1 MQGFMIALLECSIT
15 MSVIALLY
23 MAITPL
29 LAKTFTAKGR
39 YYGWLVII
47 LGLIIPFRLHP
58 HVPAIRLDTLLPAL
72 KISDGGSA
80 RQAVSAAA
88 ASSAIP
94 WQAVAGGLWLA
105 GVVVFLAYHAIRH
118 RRFLHMVT
126 RWSTEIRD
134 RQALHM
140 LHEVQAKL
148 GIRQQVALQACPGI
162 SSPMLLGFVRP
173 TILLPSDNILSD
185 ELPLIFKHELVHLKR
200 RDLWYKALVL
210 VAAAFHWFNPVVYVM
225 ARDIA
230 LQCELSCDE
239 EVVKNTDIAGRQ
251 QYVEAIIGMLKK
263 QSVAPTIFSTNF
275 YGSKQGLKNRVL
287 SIMDARSKKWGTPIV
302 ALVIAAT
309 LSTGTVLTLSGPSSI
324 PVQPPSLPKVESSP
338 VEKLPVNDQSDSTA
352 PVPHPEAKKDGSA
365 SELELLPNDASPRLI
380 QGNPKVEIEVPA
392 AEGPKLIKIE

>member
-1 MQGFMIALLECSIT
+1 MQGFMIALLECSLS

-39 YYGWLVII
+39 YYAWLVII
-47 LGLIIPFRLHP
+47 LGFIIPFRLHP
-58 HVPAIRLDTLLPAL
+58 HVSAIRLDTLLPVL
-72 KISDGGSA
+72 KMTDSGSA

-88 ASSAIP
+88 ASSALP
-94 WQAVAGGLWLA
+94 WQAVAGLWLA
-105 GVVVFLAYHAIRH
+105 GVVVFLAYHTIRH
-118 RRFLHMVT
+118 RRFLQMVT

-140 LHEVQAKL
+140 LHDVQAKL
-148 GIRQQVALQACPGI
+148 GIRHQVALQACPGI

-173 TILLPSDNILSD
+173 TILLPSNKIPSD

-200 RDLWYKALVL
+200 RDLWYKALVF
-210 VAAAFHWFNPVVYVM
+210 VAAAFHWFNPIVYVM
-225 ARDIA
+225 AREIA

-239 EVVKNTDIAGRQ
+239 EVVKNKDIAGRQ

-263 QSVAPTIFSTNF
+263 QSVAQTVFSTNF

-287 SIMDARSKKWGTPIV
+287 SIMDARSKKWGTPIM
-302 ALVIAAT
+302 ALVMAAT
-309 LSTGTVLTLSGPSSI
+309 LSTGTLLTLSAPSPY
-324 PVQPPSLPKVESSP
+324 PVQPAPLSKVEAGP
-338 VEKLPVNDQSDSTA
+338 VEKLPVKQPPESTS
-352 PVPHPEAKKDGSA
+352 PVHHLEASKDGSA
-365 SELELLPNDASPRLI
+365 SEHELLPNDASPRLI
-380 QGNPKVEIEVPA
+380 QGNQKVEMEGPA

>member
-1 MQGFMIALLECSIT
+1 MQGFMIAMLECSIS

-39 YYGWLVII
+39 YYAWLVII
-47 LGLIIPFRLHP
+47 LGFIIPFRLHP
-58 HVPAIRLDTLLPAL
+58 QVSAIRLDTLLPAL
-72 KISDGGSA
+72 KMTDSGSA
-80 RQAVSAAA
+80 HQSVSAAA

-94 WQAVAGGLWLA
+94 WPAVAGGLWLA

-118 RRFLHMVT
+118 RRFLQMVT

-140 LHEVQAKL
+140 LHDVQAEL
-148 GIRQQVALQACPGI
+148 GITRQVALQACPGI

-173 TILLPSDNILSD
+173 TILLPSDNISLD
-185 ELPLIFKHELVHLKR
+185 ELPLIFKHELVHWKR
-200 RDLWYKALVL
+200 RDLWYKALVFL
-210 VAAAFHWFNPVVYVM
+210 AAALHWFNPFVYVM
-225 ARDIA
+225 AREIA

-239 EVVKNTDIAGRQ
+239 EVVKNTDIVGRQ
-251 QYVEAIIGMLKK
+251 QYVGAIIGMLKK
-263 QSVAPTIFSTNF
+263 QSIAKTVFSTNF

-309 LSTGTVLTLSGPSSI
+309 LSTGTVLTLSAPPSN
-324 PVQPPSLPKVESSP
+324 PVQPAPLSKVEAGP
-338 VEKLPVNDQSDSTA
+338 REKLPVNDQPESTG
-352 PVPHPEAKKDGSA
+352 PVHHLEASKDGSA
-365 SELELLPNDASPRLI
+365 SEHELPPNDASPRLI
-380 QGNPKVEIEVPA
+380 QGNQKVEMEGPA

>member
-1 MQGFMIALLECSIT
+1 MGQGTEGVAGAGIYDCIAGMFDYDVRHCPSI
-15 MSVIALLY
+15 Y
-23 MAITPL
+23 GDYPL

-239 EVVKNTDIAGRQ
+239 EVVKTRI
-251 QYVEAIIGMLKK
+251 
-263 QSVAPTIFSTNF
+263 SPVANNM
-275 YGSKQGLKNRVL
+275 SK
-287 SIMDARSKKWGTPIV
+287 P
-302 ALVIAAT
+302 
-309 LSTGTVLTLSGPSSI
+309 LSGC
-324 PVQPPSLPKVESSP
+324 
-338 VEKLPVNDQSDSTA
+338 
-352 PVPHPEAKKDGSA
+352 
-365 SELELLPNDASPRLI
+365 
-380 QGNPKVEIEVPA
+380 
-392 AEGPKLIKIE
+392 